1 LTQNKVIQYIAARVN
16 GVTNGDKMLLKE
28 EHIIKKMSE

>member
-1 LTQNKVIQYIAARVN
+1 VN